1 MTHRQKLR
9 AALSPTWTTTA
20 SLAWACALPRGR
32 IEGLLRDEWERGTV
46 ERRRIYS
53 ERALTYE
60 YRLREAPPRGERAGP
75 VLFRQLAGW

>member
-1 MTHRQKLR
+1 MTHRQRLR
-9 AALSPTWTTTA
+9 AALSAAWASTA
-20 SLAWACALPRGR
+20 SLAWACSLPRGR
-32 IEGLLRDEWERGTV
+32 IEGLLRDELERGTV

-60 YRLREAPPRGERAGP
+60 YRLREARPRGERAGP